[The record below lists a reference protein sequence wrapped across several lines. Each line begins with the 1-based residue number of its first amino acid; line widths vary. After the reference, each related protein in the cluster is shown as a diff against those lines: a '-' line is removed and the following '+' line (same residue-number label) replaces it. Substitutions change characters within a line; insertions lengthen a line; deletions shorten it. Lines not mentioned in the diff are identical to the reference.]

1 MDKNK
6 MIFAL
11 FKSELSYLIENQF
24 ALDDVCN
31 FLVKG
36 GFNNWND
43 ADIIDE
49 YNLLSEGFKNE

>member
-1 MDKNK
+1 MNKNK

-11 FKSELSYLIENQF
+11 LKNELSYLIENNY

-31 FLVKG
+31 FLIKG

-43 ADIIDE
+43 AEIEQE
-49 YNLLSEGFKNE
+49 YNLLSEGLK